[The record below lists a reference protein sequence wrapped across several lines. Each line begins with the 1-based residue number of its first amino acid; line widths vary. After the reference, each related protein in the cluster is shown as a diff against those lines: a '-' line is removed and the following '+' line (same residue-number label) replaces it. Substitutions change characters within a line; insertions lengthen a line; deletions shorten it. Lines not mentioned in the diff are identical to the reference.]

1 MPHTDTTV
9 VARSRSQ
16 KIIRTILK
24 LPIRILKA
32 ITTPTSLYVY
42 ILYVSYFFIFT
53 EDLENFTYRDASS
66 RAVTTVSNSN
76 THLGAEEVSLDSNR
90 RFEFWINNFK
100 LLYMYE
106 KKIHERLFYTHIF
119 VFIKKGF
126 KLIRPCEVK
135 YSSYSCVRIIVKNR
149 QCGELVFQNQ

>member
-1 MPHTDTTV
+1 MTQMPHTDTTV

-76 THLGAEEVSLDSNR
+76 IHLGAEEVSLDSNR
-90 RFEFWINNFK
+90 RFEF
-100 LLYMYE
+100 
-106 KKIHERLFYTHIF
+106 
-119 VFIKKGF
+119 
-126 KLIRPCEVK
+126 
-135 YSSYSCVRIIVKNR
+135 
-149 QCGELVFQNQ
+149 

>member
-1 MPHTDTTV
+1 MTQMPHTDTTV

-66 RAVTTVSNSN
+66 GAVTTVSNSN

-90 RFEFWINNFK
+90 RFEF
-100 LLYMYE
+100 
-106 KKIHERLFYTHIF
+106 
-119 VFIKKGF
+119 
-126 KLIRPCEVK
+126 
-135 YSSYSCVRIIVKNR
+135 
-149 QCGELVFQNQ
+149 